1 MSRYSASNENS
12 QSVSPPRES
21 PAGPD
26 GDVAESAADATEA
39 LARAAAE
46 RSGQGGAGQG
56 NLRAGREAS
65 RSSATGV
72 GGILLLLVGGLLLI
86 PAVWATLLLGG
97 ANVWGAARQDA
108 NRMAT
113 AMLVC
118 WPLAIALVGAG
129 IYYSRRRGRGS

>member
-1 MSRYSASNENS
+1 M
-12 QSVSPPRES
+12 ES
-21 PAGPD
+21 PAGAD
-26 GDVAESAADATEA
+26 GQVAESAADATEA

-46 RSGQGGAGQG
+46 RSGQGGEGPG
-56 NLRAGREAS
+56 SRRAGTHTPQT
-65 RSSATGV
+65 SARGV
-72 GGILLLLVGGLLLI
+72 GGIALLLVGGLLLV

-118 WPLAIALVGAG
+118 WPLAMALVGAG
-129 IYYSRRRGRGS
+129 IYYSRRRTGK